1 MTKHVGPLRGA
12 EGGRMVRRPTTLVA
26 GMATAALVG
35 ALVAG
40 CSPTEAEP
48 SVVTTSPT
56 ATSTPT
62 PTETGAPDEAAIL
75 DTYRR
80 YWAAVVAAQRGNPD
94 PALFEGVATG
104 PLVEEWVGNSRE
116 LKENGL
122 VREGEPG
129 FAQITVEQESDAA
142 TVFACVD
149 FAPWIVADSGGEVP
163 GVIPGGIT
171 VTRTNGAW
179 LVTGE
184 VEAPGDFTC

>member
-1 MTKHVGPLRGA
+1 MTMLA
-12 EGGRMVRRPTTLVA
+12 TL
-26 GMATAALVG
+26 ATAALVG
-35 ALVAG
+35 ALVGA
-40 CSPTEAEP
+40 CSPSEAEP
-48 SVVTTSPT
+48 SVVTPTPT
-56 ATSTPT
+56 AAPTPT
-62 PTETGAPDEAAIL
+62 PTETGVPDEAAIL
-75 DTYRR
+75 DAYDR

-94 PALFEGVATG
+94 PALFEGIATG

-129 FAQITVEQESDAA
+129 FAKITVEQEADAA
-142 TVFACVD
+142 TVFACVN

-171 VTRTNGAW
+171 VNKTNGVW

-184 VEAPGDFTC
+184 VEAPGEFTC